1 MVEKKLE
8 LALIFKSGKRIEYQC
23 EPASSV
29 MVGNSELTCD
39 NGTWNHSPPTCKGTH
54 RHVTRLPL
62 LKVNVTTSTFSLL
75 LRLKM
80 FTILSSTNWD
90 LAQFGHPDRCVIL
103 AVIHV
108 LSTCSVCAC
117 VRVCVAWKHTPDQ
130 VTALG
135 CYSCQTSPNYIYLFT
150 SLLRGSGRYQKW

>member
-1 MVEKKLE
+1 MVVRVLE

-23 EPASSV
+23 EASSV

-39 NGTWNHSPPTCKGTH
+39 NGAWNHNPPTCKGTH

-90 LAQFGHPDRCVIL
+90 LAQFGHPNRCVIL
-103 AVIHV
+103 VVIHV
-108 LSTCSVCAC
+108 STCSV
-117 VRVCVAWKHTPDQ
+117 
-130 VTALG
+130 
-135 CYSCQTSPNYIYLFT
+135 
-150 SLLRGSGRYQKW
+150 